1 MAHSKSEIRKA
12 KNLLNKYAP
21 KGEQLAYINPKE
33 AKLLKRIGG
42 AGKDINGTGIKSYF
56 DPGSGRGSVSESLSE
71 SAGLG
76 SNSSSSSSSSS
87 DDNSPQRQ
95 PASYR
100 SVAPKTAAPQNILS
114 KAGSGIV
121 DYIKTGGTIG
131 LIAKTV
137 GKAINYVTKNIG
149 GRMTRT
155 QVNTNQARLSGSQIF
170 DYQKKSMPSTTMGG
184 GDNSNNMS
192 ASNVG
197 GKIIK
202 LAPTSAEVSQ
212 SKATDVT
219 YDSRKTKARGRSMT
233 IRTNSRGVGN
243 NMASVLGKKSLLGAA

>member
-1 MAHSKSEIRKA
+1 MKPIKVELKKA

-33 AKLLKRIGG
+33 ANLLKRIGG

-76 SNSSSSSSSSS
+76 SSSSSSS

-131 LIAKTV
+131 LIAKTI
-137 GKAINYVTKNIG
+137 GKVFSNIG
-149 GRMTRT
+149 GRVTQTRT
-155 QVNTNQARLSGSQIF
+155 SYNPMNEQPRNKPITGGNGGNDNT
-170 DYQKKSMPSTTMGG
+170 
-184 GDNSNNMS
+184 S

-202 LAPTSAEVSQ
+202 LAPTSAEISQ

>member
-1 MAHSKSEIRKA
+1 MKPTKAELKKA

-21 KGEQLAYINPKE
+21 KGEELAYINSKE
-33 AKLLKRIGG
+33 ATLLKKMGG

-71 SAGLG
+71 AAGLG
-76 SNSSSSSSSSS
+76 STGPSNDGGGNNSGG
-87 DDNSPQRQ
+87 DNPYEGI
-95 PASYR
+95 ASR
-100 SVAPKTAAPQNILS
+100 PSPQNILS

-131 LIAKTV
+131 LIARTI
-137 GKAINYVTKNIG
+137 GKVFSNIG
-149 GRMTRT
+149 GRVTQTRT
-155 QVNTNQARLSGSQIF
+155 SYNPMNKQPFNKPIT
-170 DYQKKSMPSTTMGG
+170 
-184 GDNSNNMS
+184 GDNSGNDNPP

-202 LAPTSAEVSQ
+202 LAPTSAEISQ